1 MDRRLDEFLTPT
13 LSKGQE
19 KVQDSKKKRRRLKPT
34 NLEAFLPKEHIN
46 YFKGLRIGSKK
57 IRNARIEEL

>member
-1 MDRRLDEFLTPT
+1 MDRRLDEFLTST
-13 LSKGQE
+13 SSEGQE
-19 KVQDSKKKRRRLKPT
+19 KVPNPRKKRRRLKPT
-34 NLEAFLPKEHIN
+34 NLEAFLPEEHIN